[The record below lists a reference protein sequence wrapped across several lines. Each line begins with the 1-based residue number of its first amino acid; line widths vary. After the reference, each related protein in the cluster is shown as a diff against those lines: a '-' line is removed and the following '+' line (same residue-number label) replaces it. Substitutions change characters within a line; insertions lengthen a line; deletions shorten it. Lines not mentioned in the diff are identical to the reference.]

1 MKWFTN
7 PRTLEELKKQY
18 RSLALK
24 HHPDR
29 GGRTQDMQEI
39 NNEYEA
45 PFARLKNVH
54 QNAQG
59 EVYTQQAEPTERPEE
74 FIDIIEH
81 LIHMDGIYVEVC
93 GSWLWVTG
101 NTRPHKDEL
110 KALSFHWSAA
120 KSAWY
125 FHRDGYRKRSKR
137 KLTLDD
143 IRAYYGSAAVD
154 MDPREKISA

>member
-45 PFARLKNVH
+45 LFARLKNVH

-59 EVYTQQAEPTERPEE
+59 EVYTQQAETTERPEE
-74 FIDIIEH
+74 T
-81 LIHMDGIYVEVC
+81 
-93 GSWLWVTG
+93 S
-101 NTRPHKDEL
+101 P
-110 KALSFHWSAA
+110 
-120 KSAWY
+120 
-125 FHRDGYRKRSKR
+125 
-137 KLTLDD
+137 
-143 IRAYYGSAAVD
+143 
-154 MDPREKISA
+154 